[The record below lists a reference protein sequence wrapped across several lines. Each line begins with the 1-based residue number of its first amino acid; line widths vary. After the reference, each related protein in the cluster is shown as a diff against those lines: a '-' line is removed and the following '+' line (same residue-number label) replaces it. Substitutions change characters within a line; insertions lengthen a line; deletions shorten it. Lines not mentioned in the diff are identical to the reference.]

1 MQDSSRDE
9 SDNEVVK
16 NVPIASTIVTGT
28 SQSSPVPFLLDMLRE
43 ARQTVA
49 VLDESTSQWTIEPL
63 RIRKGDGTTKIVEH
77 SMWTLRPNEVV
88 TNITVST
95 SAHENIFPTTTQDA
109 LECYNKILSTSW
121 QPRGTT
127 FSPAPAIGPPSAFG
141 TSSTE
146 MMLSSIIGMQS
157 LKDQIRNTFSQIEYE
172 KGQGD
177 TSFWPGNMVL
187 TGNAGTGKS
196 TTARKLGNLLFETG
210 ALPGRDG
217 KPVFVEVTPL
227 KVPPNH
233 VAASNFLNANAQEA
247 VGGIYFLDEI
257 YDYTESARKALFHLL
272 DEYDGKVM
280 FAVAGYSDKIDW
292 FFSKNQGYPSRFPE
306 RLLFPD
312 LKVDELMQV
321 TDQKMV
327 GLTRQY
333 FDEAARSAMRRVM
346 QLLHNSKDP
355 QNGRGV
361 EKLVVPSVEQ
371 AYKVRMAALHR
382 TYRAK
387 HDALKGMWTA
397 EDIAQAEKK
406 VSQQCAQKEAESR
419 AAETTPGPSQVVA
432 GDAGPSET
440 GGGVQAEASSSAVV
454 AVDDSEEDVPLT
466 SRGGKQP
473 VTSGGKSSSRK
484 RKERES
490 SSVVADATD
499 AVQANF
505 LLEDALRVLYP
516 TPTDA
521 IHMYRIDIFRALNES
536 DDPTVRKGWKSL
548 GDQTARQQVLL
559 PHRSNKAANEMLRA
573 AMLAVHGLEFGN
585 YKASTKGEQSGMMV
599 LDKNGLC
606 MNESFAYQ

>member
-1 MQDSSRDE
+1 MQDSSSDE

-127 FSPAPAIGPPSAFG
+127 SSPAPVIGPPSAFG

-321 TDQKMV
+321 TDLKMV
-327 GLTRQY
+327 GLMRQY
-333 FDEAARSAMRRVM
+333 SDEAARSAMRGVI
-346 QLLHNSKDP
+346 QLLYNSKDP

-361 EKLVVPSVEQ
+361 EKLVVPTVEQ
-371 AYKVRMAALHR
+371 AYKVRLAALFKAD
-382 TYRAK
+382 RAK
-387 HDALKGMWTA
+387 HDAFKGMWTE
-397 EDIAQAEKK
+397 EDIALAKQK
-406 VSQQCAQKEAESR
+406 VSQQCPQKEAESR
-419 AAETTPGPSQVVA
+419 AAETVAGPPEVVA

-440 GGGVQAEASSSAVV
+440 GGGMQADHSSSAVV
-454 AVDDSEEDVPLT
+454 AVDDSEEDQPLALR
-466 SRGGKQP
+466 SKQP
-473 VTSGGKSSSRK
+473 APSGSTSSSRK

-490 SSVVADATD
+490 SSDVAGGASD
-499 AVQANF
+499 AVPSNP
-505 LLEDALRVLYP
+505 LLETALRALYP
-516 TPTDA
+516 THKSA
-521 IHMYRIDIFRALNES
+521 IGVFRRDIFKALNES
-536 DDPTVRKGWKSL
+536 DDSDVRKGWKSL
-548 GDQTARQQVLL
+548 GNEEARRQVLE
-559 PHRSNKAANEMLRA
+559 PKRSNKAANEMLQA
-573 AMLAVHGLEFGN
+573 AMLAVHGLEFESH
-585 YKASTKGEQSGMMV
+585 KADGKGEQGGWRVKDPPS
-599 LDKNGLC
+599 
-606 MNESFAYQ
+606 Q